1 MKRSFGYCEVLGL
14 VVIATVV
21 EGLLVARVRVRGV
34 KRRKLGRRNGRPEQ
48 RVIDLRGLRGHELVD
63 EGGIGEIDAE

>member
-1 MKRSFGYCEVLGL
+1 MKLSFGYCEVLGL

-21 EGLLVARVRVRGV
+21 EGLLIARVQGRGGE
-34 KRRKLGRRNGRPEQ
+34 RRKLGRRSRRPEQ
-48 RVIDLRGLRGHELVD
+48 RVVDLRGLRRHELVD

>member
-21 EGLLVARVRVRGV
+21 EGLLVARVRGRGV
-34 KRRKLGRRNGRPEQ
+34 KRRKLGRRNRRPEQ
-48 RVIDLRGLRGHELVD
+48 RVVDLGGLR
-63 EGGIGEIDAE
+63 